1 MKPLPRVFIQRI
13 QRVFGDQGRSWL
25 DQLPSL
31 RAELIERWSLEDN
44 HPIPD
49 LSYNYLEY
57 ARSSSG
63 DQVVL
68 KIGVP
73 NPELETE
80 IRTLEFYEGQGMVRL
95 VDADPS
101 LGALLLERVLPG
113 TVLSYLADDDH
124 ATRIAGKVLADLWK
138 PAPHADD
145 FPTAADWCRG
155 YDRYLQSCS
164 ITGDPLSCRIVKQAK
179 ALSSGLLKDSADK
192 YLLHGDFHHA
202 NLLYREDSRWIL
214 IDPKGVIGE
223 RAFEIGSFLYNP
235 ISKLGSHP
243 DLARLLE
250 RRLAILGELTGLER
264 DRLAAWSFCRAVLS
278 AIWSLEDEGI
288 NYQHG
293 MIIAKC
299 LLPLL

>member
-1 MKPLPRVFIQRI
+1 MKPLPREFIQRI
-13 QRVFGDQGRSWL
+13 RSGFGDQGRSWL
-25 DQLPSL
+25 EQLPSL
-31 RAELIERWSLEDN
+31 RAELVDCWSLEDC

-49 LSYNYLEY
+49 LSYNYLEFAY
-57 ARSSSG
+57 SSSG
-63 DQVVL
+63 DPVVL

-80 IRTLEFYEGQGMVRL
+80 IRTLEFYGGQGMVRL
-95 VDADPS
+95 IDADPS

-113 TVLSYLADDDH
+113 TILGSLADDDH
-124 ATRIAGKVLADLWK
+124 TTRIAGKIMADLWK
-138 PAPHADD
+138 PAPQTDD

-164 ITGDPLSCRIVKQAK
+164 IVGNPLSHHMVEQAK
-179 ALSSGLLKDSADK
+179 ALSSELLEDSADK

-202 NLLYREDSRWIL
+202 NLLYQEDSRWIL

-235 ISKLGSHP
+235 IPELGSHP
-243 DLARLLE
+243 NLPHLLE

-264 DRLAAWSFCRAVLS
+264 DRLTAWSFCRAVLS
-278 AIWSLEDEGI
+278 AIWSLEDEGD

-293 MIIAKC
+293 MTIANC